1 MPFSGKRA
9 EARSRIRA
17 NTCLG
22 GVMRQLK
29 IVPGF
34 LFILFVC
41 LTTIHALQQ
50 PSGIATLFEGARLI
64 TGDGSAPIENA
75 AFVVVNN
82 HIRRH
87 HET

>member
-17 NTCLG
+17 K

-29 IVPGF
+29 IVPAF